1 MMEIEKISGPLRELL
16 CEKEI
21 IARCELLLRTYDIVS
36 AANLSDQESD
46 ELKKMVGEHI
56 APGIFAS
63 IMNGEAIFFDLP
75 KLDTYTQMNGR
86 IFHFLHTQR
95 YSKQDFDDAHRRFL
109 LAIPELKSIL
119 KKSLVRMLKAFMED
133 AGYIL
138 SSERSEMLI
147 FTAAGRTLQAFVVT
161 SVKSID
167 LDSCGQKMQPEAD
180 CVILV
185 PSGESLEPFMQFFRE
200 KGQMAEEKGISIW
213 LANMEKGTI
222 DPFIGYTTD
231 MDIYEQFNNPR
242 LAEMVRNNWTKK
254 PRT

>member
-1 MMEIEKISGPLRELL
+1 MTEIAKISGPLRELL

-21 IARCELLLRTYDIVS
+21 IARCELLLRIYDIVS
-36 AANLSDQESD
+36 AANLSDQESE

-75 KLDTYTQMNGR
+75 KLDAYTQMNGR

-95 YSKQDFDDAHRRFL
+95 YSKQDFDDAQRRFL
-109 LAIPELKSIL
+109 QSIPELEGIL
-119 KKSLVRMLKAFMED
+119 KKSLVCMLKSFMED

-138 SSERSEMLI
+138 SSERDGMLI
-147 FTAAGRTLQAFVVT
+147 FTAAGRTLQAYVVT
-161 SVKSID
+161 SVESID
-167 LDSCGQKMQPEAD
+167 LNSCEQKMQPEVD
-180 CVILV
+180 CVILGA
-185 PSGESLEPFMQFFRE
+185 SGGSLEPFLQFFR
-200 KGQMAEEKGISIW
+200 GSSRMAEDKGISIW

>member
-1 MMEIEKISGPLRELL
+1 MTNTEKISGPLRELL
-16 CEKEI
+16 REKEI

-36 AANLSDQESD
+36 AANLSEQESD
-46 ELKKMVGEHI
+46 ELKKMVGERI

-75 KLDTYTQMNGR
+75 KLDTYTQINGR

-95 YSKQDFDDAHRRFL
+95 YSKQDFDDAYRSFL
-109 LAIPELKSIL
+109 QAIPELKSIL
-119 KKSLVRMLKAFMED
+119 KKSLVRMLKAFLED
-133 AGYIL
+133 AGYVL
-138 SSERSEMLI
+138 SSESEEMLV
-147 FTAAGRTLQAFVVT
+147 FSAAGRTLQAYVVT
-161 SVKSID
+161 SVQSID
-167 LDSCGQKMQPEAD
+167 LNLCGQKMQPDVD

-185 PSGESLEPFMQFFRE
+185 PSGESLEPFMHFFRE
-200 KGQMAEEKGISIW
+200 KGKTAEEKGISIW

-231 MDIYEQFNNPR
+231 MDIYKQFNNPR

-254 PRT
+254 PRI

>member
-1 MMEIEKISGPLRELL
+1 MTEIEKISGPLRELL

-21 IARCELLLRTYDIVS
+21 IARCELLLRIYDIVS
-36 AANLSDQESD
+36 AANLNDQESD
-46 ELKKMVGEHI
+46 ELRKMVGESI

-75 KLDTYTQMNGR
+75 KLDAYTQMNGR
-86 IFHFLHTQR
+86 IFHFLHTKR

-109 LAIPELKSIL
+109 QAIPELKGIL
-119 KKSLVRMLKAFMED
+119 KKSLFFMLKAFMED

-138 SSERSEMLI
+138 SSERDEMLI
-147 FTAAGRTLQAFVVT
+147 FSAAGRTLQAYVVT
-161 SVKSID
+161 SVESID
-167 LDSCGQKMQPEAD
+167 LNSCEQKMQPEVD

-200 KGQMAEEKGISIW
+200 KGQMAEDKGIMIW

-242 LAEMVRNNWTKK
+242 LAEMVRNNWTKR

>member
-1 MMEIEKISGPLRELL
+1 MTEIAKISGPLRELL
-16 CEKEI
+16 LEKEI

-36 AANLSDQESD
+36 AANLSDHESD

-75 KLDTYTQMNGR
+75 KLDTYTQINGH
-86 IFHFLHTQR
+86 IFHFLHTKR
-95 YSKQDFDDAHRRFL
+95 YSKQDFDDAYRRFL
-109 LAIPELKSIL
+109 QAIPELKRIL
-119 KKSLVRMLKAFMED
+119 KKSLVCMLKAFLED

-138 SSERSEMLI
+138 SRQREEMLI
-147 FTAAGRTLQAFVVT
+147 FSAAGRTLQAFVVT
-161 SVKSID
+161 SVESID
-167 LDSCGQKMQPEAD
+167 LDSCRQKMQPEAD

-200 KGQMAEEKGISIW
+200 KGQMAEEMGILIW

-242 LAEMVRNNWTKK
+242 LAEMVRNNWTRK
-254 PRT
+254 PRI